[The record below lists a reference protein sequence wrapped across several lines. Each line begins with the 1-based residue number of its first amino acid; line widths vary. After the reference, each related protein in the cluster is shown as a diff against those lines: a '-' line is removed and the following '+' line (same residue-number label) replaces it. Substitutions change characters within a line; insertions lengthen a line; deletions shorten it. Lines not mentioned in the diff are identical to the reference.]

1 MNLYS
6 NVQRLVRDLYA
17 PLDEVNYEE
26 APRDLK
32 VLETFDE
39 FI

>member
-17 PLDEVNYEE
+17 MLDEVNYEE
-26 APRDLK
+26 APHDLK
-32 VLETFDE
+32 VSETFDE